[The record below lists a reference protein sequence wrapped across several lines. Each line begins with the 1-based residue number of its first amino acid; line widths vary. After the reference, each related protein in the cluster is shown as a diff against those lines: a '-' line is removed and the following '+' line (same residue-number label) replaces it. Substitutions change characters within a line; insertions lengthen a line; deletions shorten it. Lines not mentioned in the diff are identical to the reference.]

1 MHLQQSFLKIG
12 AFWLYGAIALSGLGW
27 LLVALPE
34 TKGKSLEEIE
44 ELFRQPDDNIQTSS
58 LTSEQKEAMAAF
70 SVAAGGH

>member
-1 MHLQQSFLKIG
+1 M
-12 AFWLYGAIALSGLGW
+12 
-27 LLVALPE
+27 ALPE